1 MLKRQTMLQKST
13 ENELVHQNVTL
24 LERLQQLYT
33 DKLDL
38 QRKNATQLKII
49 TSLIRQVYSLSRE
62 FTLQI
67 DDLAKYNSQLPNERE
82 VELTRQNQQL
92 KQELD
97 YYKQLNNQVDYV

>member
-13 ENELVHQNVTL
+13 ENELVHQNITL

-49 TSLIRQVYSLSRE
+49 TSLIR
-62 FTLQI
+62 
-67 DDLAKYNSQLPNERE
+67 
-82 VELTRQNQQL
+82 
-92 KQELD
+92 
-97 YYKQLNNQVDYV
+97 